1 VIDVTPEEPADEWQP
16 RLIAHLI
23 DSGATHLITHI
34 ESDPGHIDGT
44 WHWDALWSA
53 LAERWDGVLLGVM
66 FDSAFQWVQAKG
78 RYLGQMSPRFVAV
91 DICMPMDG
99 VMVKRRPEVGPVNM
113 PMSQQSLVLLDDR
126 LSDVLPG
133 HDVSFI
139 GTLYPHRVEML
150 EAIRAAGAKVVVNPH
165 RADQTLTFAESRAN
179 QPSWLDY
186 MAGLASSRMTINFSR
201 SSAGPVEQLKTR
213 VLEATLAGTLLL
225 TDDVDRTSR
234 FFVPEQEYGYFAT
247 PEDLPAV
254 VARWLKDP
262 QRLDSARLAGQARAR
277 ELARESFLG
286 GIQSGLL
293 RRGLPL
299 LGQV

>member
-1 VIDVTPEEPADEWQP
+1 VAPEESAAEWQP
-16 RLIAHLI
+16 RLIEHLI
-23 DSGATHLITHI
+23 DSAATHLITHI

-44 WHWDALWSA
+44 WHWDALWAA

-66 FDSAFQWVQAKG
+66 FDSAFQWIQAKG

-99 VMVKRRPEVGPVNM
+99 IMVKGRPEVGPVNM
-113 PMSQQSLVLLDDR
+113 PVSQQSLALLDQR
-126 LSDVLPG
+126 LEDVHPG

-165 RADQTLTFAESRAN
+165 RPDQTLTFAESRAN

-225 TDDVDRTSR
+225 TDDVDRTGR

-247 PEDLPAV
+247 PEDLPEV

-262 QRLDSARLAGQARAR
+262 QRLDTARLAGQVRAR

-299 LGQV
+299 LGQP